1 MMPLALPMMVGLSAE
16 QLLAGTLLTAGF
28 AAGLAKTGLQ
38 FRRQGAEAL
47 ATGLENATTLKE
59 KIADMIEG
67 AKLPVGFPPPWSWN
81 PIGAS
86 VLVSKTA
93 IEIAWEALNKPLL
106 PATGV
111 AGDWTF
117 ANNTNK
123 TIAVSFLTIG
133 VYNWP
138 PGRDTWTALI
148 GKQSEVLPANPWISG
163 WNFYSSQILLLPP
176 GASGVSLKH
185 HMTGNIT
192 PNSRDDYWAATVA
205 GVTLTSSIFGY
216 NPGYFLG
223 AAALLLPDE
232 DVSVSE
238 NGVIEAKPN
247 TLAPQGFS
255 EPETPKR
262 IAPPLPYLP
271 ASVPDIGTP
280 VTPGPARTPSDP
292 TKKEDPKAPP
302 DLTPA
307 KVPIWA
313 PGPNPSR
320 APSPA
325 GTPQPGRNPQTIP
338 SSDPARPNVAFDVAG
353 LPIPQVAPAVKP
365 TSTTA
370 HQVGSFTIP
379 AKAPQPTLQG
389 IAEEVGRIEQK
400 LELVLTLGNKSG
412 DTDWMEKFR
421 EALNYLFSIGGG
433 GDYELSSPCELD
445 ANGQRIVKKAHYNGS
460 LFPLGIMENKIDAL
474 AELMQHAKDLKQPN
488 CNPPKVAP
496 STVTVTA
503 YEVPPY
509 S

>member
-1 MMPLALPMMVGLSAE
+1 MLIALPLAPLVVEGGALIALGFVGSAVYIAEELWGFRRAELPPLTGAEKETTHKEMVADV
-16 QLLAGTLLTAGF
+16 LAGAKIPVASLPSPQPFQFGPVWLGSSMGKAIDWGTNNTPAPSNIGEATLAVVNSNSSPAHLYYEVEWEQWASVDTLPNIYIDPSIDN
-28 AAGLAKTGLQ
+28 AAGYGYYAPAGPINHSDQIYNLQ
-38 FRRQGAEAL
+38 
-47 ATGLENATTLKE
+47 
-59 KIADMIEG
+59 
-67 AKLPVGFPPPWSWN
+67 
-81 PIGAS
+81 
-86 VLVSKTA
+86 
-93 IEIAWEALNKPLL
+93 
-106 PATGV
+106 
-111 AGDWTF
+111 
-117 ANNTNK
+117 
-123 TIAVSFLTIG
+123 
-133 VYNWP
+133 
-138 PGRDTWTALI
+138 
-148 GKQSEVLPANPWISG
+148 
-163 WNFYSSQILLLPP
+163 P
-176 GASGVSLKH
+176 GASPLSTSWISDYEEQGEVSKW
-185 HMTGNIT
+185 GEI
-192 PNSRDDYWAATVA
+192 V
-205 GVTLTSSIFGY
+205 FGF
-216 NPGYFLG
+216 PG
-223 AAALLLPDE
+223 AAGTAVPIWITNDNAE
-232 DVSVSE
+232 IQT
-238 NGVIEAKPN
+238 VILYGDQNFSFEFVQPEATPKPN
-247 TLAPQGFS
+247 RIAPQSFKED
-255 EPETPKR
+255 EPPKR
-262 IAPPLPYLP
+262 VAPPLPYLP